1 MFTHYF
7 ESKCSPEFPEKKIK
21 VTKIEEKKQEYLKDA
36 KDALELQESNISSVK
51 SRAVQE
57 VKIRFMRCLDRVI
70 QGAESLYNFRLMFC
84 EYVVL

>member
-57 VKIRFMRCLDRVI
+57 VKIRFMRCLAIHCFALVHKRPACSDH
-70 QGAESLYNFRLMFC
+70 
-84 EYVVL
+84 